1 MYIDANDNTPWYKQP
16 WPWLLMIM
24 PATAVVAGLYTYS
37 LAASG
42 SSGLVVDD
50 YYKVGKAINHSLA
63 KGQHATALGLQGNL
77 ALTGQTVTL
86 TLENAKVQD
95 QPQLVL
101 KLSHTT
107 FPDRDQEV
115 LLSKSAE
122 GQWVGRIHVL
132 SAGKW
137 YAHLLPLDASWRL
150 EGIVPTA
157 AATTLDLQP
166 AL

>member
-1 MYIDANDNTPWYKQP
+1 MYVDVKDNTPWYKQP
-16 WPWLLMIM
+16 WPWLLMVM

-63 KGQHATALGLQGNL
+63 KGQKATELGLQGNL
-77 ALTGQTVTL
+77 AFSGQTVTL
-86 TLENAKVQD
+86 TLDNAVVQD
-95 QPQLVL
+95 QQQLVL
-101 KLSHTT
+101 KVFHAT

-115 LLSKSAE
+115 LLSKHAA
-122 GQWVGRIHVL
+122 GQWTGRIHAL

-137 YAHLLPLDASWRL
+137 YAQLLPLDASWRL
-150 EGIVPTA
+150 DGTLPRADSTA
-157 AATTLDLQP
+157 VSLQP
-166 AL
+166 AQ